1 MANQKSGRKPS
12 KSTKSTKKTKSK
24 SKGLGDTVEQVLEVT
39 GIAKVAKWALGE
51 DCGCDKRKEILN
63 HLFPYNKPECLNEQ
77 EYAYLKDFYS
87 NMCFVLQ
94 GIGAANHEKHPR
106 QHVRYIVRPDRR
118 CIEAI
123 TGHGIVNKFK
133 YKGQH
138 QPSHRLA
145 RPYAHPIDKLG
156 KFNRGF
162 HCKPRFYSGKPT

>member
-77 EYAYLKDFYS
+77 EYAYLKAFYS
-87 NMCFVLQ
+87 NNGNTISPTIQQELIDIYNRVFRERVNPTSCSSCFV
-94 GIGAANHEKHPR
+94 
-106 QHVRYIVRPDRR
+106 
-118 CIEAI
+118 
-123 TGHGIVNKFK
+123 NKVHNKLKRVFEE
-133 YKGQH
+133 YK
-138 QPSHRLA
+138 
-145 RPYAHPIDKLG
+145 DE
-156 KFNRGF
+156 
-162 HCKPRFYSGKPT
+162 